1 MKSISD
7 VISEV
12 IDVLERFDIP
22 YLVGGSF
29 ASSVWG
35 QPRQTNDLDLAVQV
49 DESQVDSLVQAFAA
63 DYMVSGD
70 EIRRTLSER
79 EEYRSFQ
86 LFHIDA
92 GFKVDV
98 FVPQLDAYRRSEF
111 LRAKSVELIPGVLA
125 ICSAAENVVI
135 QKIRWYVLGNR
146 VSDRQWNDI
155 VQVLEIQKG
164 QLDEEYMFKWAS
176 HFGVDELLRE
186 AMSQTLD

>member
-1 MKSISD
+1 MA
-7 VISEV
+7 EV
-12 IDVLERFDIP
+12 FGVLESLQIP

-29 ASSVWG
+29 ASSAWG
-35 QPRQTNDLDLAVQV
+35 QPRQTNDLDIAVQI
-49 DESQVDSLVQAFAA
+49 DESHVDAVVQAFLK

-70 EIRRTLSER
+70 EIRRTLAER

-86 LFHIDA
+86 LFHMDV

-98 FVPQLDAYRRSEF
+98 FVPHIDAYRASEF
-111 LRAKSVELIPGVLA
+111 ARAKRIEFAPGISAV
-125 ICSAAENVVI
+125 CSAPENVVI
-135 QKIRWYVLGNR
+135 QKLRWYELGNR

-164 QLDEEYMFKWAS
+164 RLDEEYMFKWAR
-176 HFGVDELLRE
+176 HFEVDELLRE